1 MNYRKII
8 SEGKSRIKK
17 RRNKE
22 QNKVVNIWISL
33 NKH

>member
-17 RRNKE
+17 RRRNKE
-22 QNKVVNIWISL
+22 QNKVVNI
-33 NKH
+33 